1 MGILGVAKVNTKN
14 KIPIRQNTKKAI
26 ISFGLKR
33 LFDFL
38 NKIVSTKKTA
48 AAHIKNIVIFTKS
61 GDLPK
66 TPL

>member
-38 NKIVSTKKTA
+38 NKIVSTKKTTA
-48 AAHIKNIVIFTKS
+48 AQIKNIVIFTKS